1 MTSRQVEEMMLTR
14 CVVVASQ
21 AGACASDVREAHVF
35 RLAD

>member
-14 CVVVASQ
+14 CVVA
-21 AGACASDVREAHVF
+21 ASDVREAHVF